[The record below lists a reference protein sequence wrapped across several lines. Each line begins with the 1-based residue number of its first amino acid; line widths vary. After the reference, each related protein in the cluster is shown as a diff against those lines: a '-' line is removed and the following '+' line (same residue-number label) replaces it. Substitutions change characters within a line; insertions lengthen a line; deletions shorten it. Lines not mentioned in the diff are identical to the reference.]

1 MPRAR
6 LAAMVPLP
14 ALVLLCGLSFGSF
27 VSCTSAEAEA
37 EGTGRLEQ
45 VRLGFAL
52 DGSGRVSTGLAATSF
67 SLTDPI
73 HLSLEVTGATAGSS
87 VIVSVRDVV
96 TQRVAWREERPVP
109 AGGSFQTFEIG
120 RGIELGSYR
129 LESTLGGGATQHRP
143 FVVHPQLRSSR

>member
-1 MPRAR
+1 
-6 LAAMVPLP
+6 MVPLP

-37 EGTGRLEQ
+37 EGTGRVEQ

-52 DGSGRVSTGLAATSF
+52 DDLGRVSAGLAASSF

-87 VIVSVRDVV
+87 VTVTVRDVV

-109 AGGSFQTFEIG
+109 AGGSYQTFAIG
-120 RGIELGSYR
+120 RELALGSYR
-129 LESTLGGGATQHRP
+129 AESTLGGGAAQLRP